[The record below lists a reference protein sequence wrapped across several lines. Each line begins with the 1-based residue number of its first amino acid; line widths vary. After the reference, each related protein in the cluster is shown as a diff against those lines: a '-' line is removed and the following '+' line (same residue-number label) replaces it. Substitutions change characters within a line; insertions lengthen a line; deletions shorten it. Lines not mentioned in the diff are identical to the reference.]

1 MHCCCHCYYY
11 YYRYFLLLSLL
22 LFLLLLWLLFVLVL
36 LVSLLL
42 LLLLLLL
49 LVTVN
54 VNSYYYYDCFYSTK
68 CVCTCVW
75 SVFVRAPAISTYI
88 TLTLAM
94 LVMTCSTRLS
104 RGAML
109 GCFQAS
115 RSHTCVVRE
124 TQGRFYLLQSWVT
137 PLFIAFIIL
146 RGLIKLRDKTLARLH
161 QWRCD
166 QSFVFF
172 CGIFWAILG
181 HCNIHQH
188 TTTVDRHTL
197 RLNGDVCGH
206 SQPVPRRREG
216 QRINCGDPR

>member
-1 MHCCCHCYYY
+1 MY
-11 YYRYFLLLSLL
+11 
-22 LFLLLLWLLFVLVL
+22 
-36 LVSLLL
+36 
-42 LLLLLLL
+42 
-49 LVTVN
+49 
-54 VNSYYYYDCFYSTK
+54 
-68 CVCTCVW
+68 VCL

-146 RGLIKLRDKTLARLH
+146 RGWSNYVTKLSQGCTNEDATNLLY
-161 QWRCD
+161 
-166 QSFVFF
+166 SFVGYF
-172 CGIFWAILG
+172 GPFWAIATYINTLQLLIVTHFASTETSVATASQYRVG
-181 HCNIHQH
+181 EKASELIVE
-188 TTTVDRHTL
+188 TTVRSSSNHVKASEYAANTHTL
-197 RLNGDVCGH
+197 SCLYG
-206 SQPVPRRREG
+206 
-216 QRINCGDPR
+216 